1 MFVLGAIFKMPEAV
15 TFESSSKLDMK
26 PSKAALVFGIIV
38 VAVTV
43 ALYVYFW

>member
-1 MFVLGAIFKMPEAV
+1 
-15 TFESSSKLDMK
+15 MK